1 MELKEMQQLRQ
12 LPPQVNGKL
21 KRRTWIAVV
30 VVTGSFLSLA
40 LWNSGQI
47 KRRADNY
54 ETSRRTA
61 DSLAYEQG
69 KLTLEAIIE
78 VQNTL
83 KAHDGKGR
91 VNTVQSEKLDSA
103 YLETINELKNKK

>member
-1 MELKEMQQLRQ
+1 MEVNEIRSLST
-12 LPPQVNGKL
+12 PVNGRL
-21 KRRTWIAVV
+21 RRRTWIAVAV
-30 VVTGSFLSLA
+30 VMGSFLSLA

-47 KRRADNY
+47 KKRAQEY
-54 ETSRRTA
+54 ETNRRTA

-103 YLETINELKNKK
+103 YLETINELKDKK